1 MKPSNYFPLAIFA
14 IFAAIPI
21 LIAIFAQTGK
31 GPPLSGWME
40 QFNVIEAP
48 GPVPGVAFEDGAG
61 RKITLGDFAGRV
73 VLVNF
78 WATWC
83 LPCVREMPSLDRLQ
97 ARLGGKDFT
106 VVAVDE
112 DRDGQEVGKPFLAK
126 LGLKHLDFYLDTGL
140 ALSQALGV
148 RGLPTSFLIDR
159 ESRIV
164 GRLDGLAEWDTPEVD
179 ALIRYY
185 AGEIKANTGANPPS
199 K

>member
-21 LIAIFAQTGK
+21 LIAIFAQTDK
-31 GPPLSGWME
+31 GPLLGGWME

-48 GPVPGVAFEDGAG
+48 GPVPDVAFEDGAG

-83 LPCVREMPSLDRLQ
+83 APCVREMPSLDRLQ

-112 DRDGQEVGKPFLAK
+112 DRDGKEVGKPFMAK
-126 LGLKHLDFYLDTGL
+126 LGLAHLDFYLDHRM
-140 ALSQALGV
+140 ALSRALGV

-159 ESRIV
+159 ESRVV
-164 GRLDGLAEWDTPEVD
+164 GRHDGFAEWDTPEVE

-185 AGEIKANTGANPPS
+185 AGEIDTKTGANPPS
-199 K
+199 R

>member
-21 LIAIFAQTGK
+21 LIAIFAETDK

-48 GPVPGVAFEDGAG
+48 GPVPDVAFEDGAG
-61 RKITLGDFAGRV
+61 RMITLGDFAGRV

-83 LPCVREMPSLDRLQ
+83 APCVREMPSLNRLQ

-112 DRDGQEVGKPFLAK
+112 DRDGREVGKPFLAK

-164 GRLDGLAEWDTPEVD
+164 GRLDGVAEWDTPEAE

-185 AGEIKANTGANPPS
+185 AGEIKAKTGANPPS

>member
-1 MKPSNYFPLAIFA
+1 MKPTNYFPFAIFA

-21 LIAIFAQTGK
+21 LIAIFAETDK
-31 GPPLSGWME
+31 GPPLGGWME

-48 GPVPGVAFEDGAG
+48 GPVPDVAFEDGAG
-61 RKITLGDFAGRV
+61 RKITLRDFAGRV

-83 LPCVREMPSLDRLQ
+83 APCVREMPSLDRLQ

-112 DRDGQEVGKPFLAK
+112 DRDGRVVGKPFLAK
-126 LGLKHLDFYLDTGL
+126 LGLRNLDFYLDHRM
-140 ALSQALGV
+140 ALSRALGV
-148 RGLPTSFLIDR
+148 RGLPTSVLIDR
-159 ESRIV
+159 NSRVV
-164 GRLDGLAEWDTPEVD
+164 GRLDGLAEWDTPEAE
-179 ALIRYY
+179 ALIRYF
-185 AGEIKANTGANPPS
+185 AGELRPKSDINPPS